1 LSNDCLTEEIRV
13 LEGRLLDSSA
23 RASSEQLNQLLA
35 DDFLE
40 IGSSGYQYDKVEVVA
55 ALTSESGTPP
65 KFAMSQFQARPLSPQ
80 LVLVT
85 YRVAKRTGSSEQV
98 QYSLRSSL
106 WAQRSGRWQLV
117 FHQGTPTTSDA
128 GAAT

>member
-1 LSNDCLTEEIRV
+1 MSVDCLTEEVRI
-13 LEGRLLDSSA
+13 LEERLLDSSV

-40 IGSSGYQYDKVEVVA
+40 IGSSGFQYDKAEVIE
-55 ALTSESGTPP
+55 ALTSGSGTPP
-65 KFAMSQFQARPLSPQ
+65 EFAISQFQARSLSPQ

-85 YRVAKRTGSSEQV
+85 YRAAKRTGSSEQV

-106 WAQRSGRWQLV
+106 WAQRSGRWQLI
-117 FHQGTPTTSDA
+117 FHQGTPMTPGA

>member
-1 LSNDCLTEEIRV
+1 LSDDRLTEEIRV
-13 LEGRLLDSSA
+13 LEERLLDPSV

-40 IGSSGYQYDKVEVVA
+40 IGSSGFQYDKAEVVE
-55 ALTSESGTPP
+55 ALTSEAGTPP
-65 KFAMSQFQARPLSPQ
+65 EFAMSQFQARPLSPQ

-85 YRVAKRTGSSEQV
+85 FRAVKRTGSSEQV
-98 QYSLRSSL
+98 KYSLRSSL

-117 FHQGTPTTSDA
+117 FHQGTPTTLGA

>member
-1 LSNDCLTEEIRV
+1 MSDDCLTEEIRV
-13 LEGRLLDSSA
+13 LEERLLDSSV
-23 RASSEQLNQLLA
+23 RASSDQLNQLLA

-40 IGSSGYQYDKVEVVA
+40 IGSSGFQYEKAEIVE

-65 KFAMSQFQARPLSPQ
+65 EFAMSQFRARPLSPQ

-85 YRVAKRTGSSEQV
+85 YRIAKRTGSSEQV

-117 FHQGTPTTSDA
+117 FHQGTPTTRGA
-128 GAAT
+128 GAGT

>member
-1 LSNDCLTEEIRV
+1 MSDDCLTEKIRV
-13 LEGRLLDSSA
+13 LEERLLDSSV
-23 RASSEQLNQLLA
+23 RASSEQLNLLLA

-40 IGSSGYQYDKVEVVA
+40 IGSSGYRYDKVEVVA
-55 ALTSESGTPP
+55 ALTPESDTPP
-65 KFAMSQFQARPLSPQ
+65 RFAISQFQARPLSPQ

-85 YRVAKRTGSSEQV
+85 YTAAKRTGSSEQV

-117 FHQGTPTTSDA
+117 LHQGTSTTLDA